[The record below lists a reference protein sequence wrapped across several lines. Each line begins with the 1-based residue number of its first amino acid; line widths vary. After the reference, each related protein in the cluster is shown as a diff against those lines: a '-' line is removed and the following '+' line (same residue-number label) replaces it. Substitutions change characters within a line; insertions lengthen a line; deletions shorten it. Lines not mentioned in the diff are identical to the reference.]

1 MFQRKTHLLGR
12 FKRKSDAIR
21 SRKAGEEKYFG
32 KYR

>member
-12 FKRKSDAIR
+12 FKTEGEAIKARKV
-21 SRKAGEEKYFG
+21 GEDKYFG